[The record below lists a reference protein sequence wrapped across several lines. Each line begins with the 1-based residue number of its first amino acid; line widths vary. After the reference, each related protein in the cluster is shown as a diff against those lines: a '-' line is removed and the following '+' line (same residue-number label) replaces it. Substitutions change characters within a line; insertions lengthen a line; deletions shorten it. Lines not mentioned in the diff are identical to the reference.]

1 MEVPTSHREGPVH
14 AAPRP
19 RPEWYPYIRDRAR
32 REGQVQA
39 VWNPGDGRAV
49 VAALRE
55 ALAHPVE
62 RPFDPARLSRKPP
75 ILKASKGGAVT
86 IPEDDE
92 PGAEQVPVFAEKT
105 AIPLPPEDVGAAERK
120 EARAHTEVQW
130 LLLKLGNDMGL
141 DVWVARNDRGQGY
154 AGHDFA
160 SLPRLKRS
168 LPLQFDEATTRTIE
182 LIDVLW
188 LRGNSIRAAFEIES
202 TTSIFSGLLRMSDLI
217 TMQPNLNIP
226 LYIVAPGE
234 RRDKVVREINRPTFA
249 RLSPPMSQV
258 CRFISFE
265 ELRRQ
270 LELAKGFLQY
280 LRPEFLGSTDR
291 LRDGWRGGRARP
303 RSGAATVIPGHS
315 RECPDIVCV
324 TPSGRRSTPSLPPSP
339 ASGRPTSPP
348 YGGSSR
354 PWPTCCAPASR
365 GRISR
370 PGSASPGRSTAA
382 SGVGLVRAS
391 GTSCS
396 SRAFRPTRSGP

>member
-1 MEVPTSHREGPVH
+1 LSRK
-14 AAPRP
+14 
-19 RPEWYPYIRDRAR
+19 
-32 REGQVQA
+32 
-39 VWNPGDGRAV
+39 WNPEDGRAV
-49 VAALRE
+49 VAAVRE

-75 ILKASKGGAVT
+75 ILKASKGGGVT

-92 PGAEQVPVFAEKT
+92 PEAAQMSAPAET
-105 AIPLPPEDVGAAERK
+105 TTTSLPPEDAGAAERK

-188 LRGNSIRAAFEIES
+188 LRGNSIQAAFEIES

-234 RRDKVVREINRPTFA
+234 RRDKVVKEVNRPTFA

-270 LELAKGFLQY
+270 LERATGLLQFLK
-280 LRPEFLGSTDR
+280 PEFLDAFPES
-291 LRDGWRGGRARP
+291 
-303 RSGAATVIPGHS
+303 
-315 RECPDIVCV
+315 
-324 TPSGRRSTPSLPPSP
+324 
-339 ASGRPTSPP
+339 
-348 YGGSSR
+348 
-354 PWPTCCAPASR
+354 CAPEE
-365 GRISR
+365 
-370 PGSASPGRSTAA
+370 
-382 SGVGLVRAS
+382 V
-391 GTSCS
+391 
-396 SRAFRPTRSGP
+396 